1 MLIAVWLVFFSP
13 CYYISFCSDYLLVSR
28 CTQGVTFCFA
38 LWTDSFLLF
47 LSSFSSP
54 IGDSSQVGKWP
65 CLCSF
70 RLLCMFWY
78 HPAAIMTVTA
88 DSLCREWTMELSDP
102 CWTCYCSLSHPFFIS
117 TVFICTAAIWYC
129 LLHCLSFVF
138 IVYWRVISNG

>member
-1 MLIAVWLVFFSP
+1 MLIAVWLVFFFLP
-13 CYYISFCSDYLLVSR
+13 VLLSFCSDYVLVSR

-65 CLCSF
+65 CLCIF

-78 HPAAIMTVTA
+78 HPAAIKTVTA
-88 DSLCREWTMELSDP
+88 DSLCTKSTMELSDP
-102 CWTCYCSLSHPFFIS
+102 CWTCYCSLSHPFLIFN
-117 TVFICTAAIWYC
+117 VFICHAAIWYC
-129 LLHCLSFVF
+129 LLHCLSFAF
-138 IVYWRVISNG
+138 IVYGRVISNG